1 MKNQDI
7 LQYVEKVANDADH
20 SFLSYNSLTEEA
32 LKVAVRARDSKRPLI
47 VVKENAY
54 LANRM
59 RDILVSYFD
68 DDEITAFLPEESMR
82 AEEIASSFEN
92 RAARLISLYKM
103 IRSDRLKIIL
113 CSPYGLIRHLP
124 KKEELEEKLI
134 TIRRDDVLNREELI
148 ERLLK
153 LGYEKTNHVETPMT
167 FASRGFIVDVFSV
180 NYDKPLRIEF
190 FDDVID
196 SIRLFD
202 HETQRTLERIDEAEI
217 CFAKDVFFSDEEKSY
232 LKENVPA
239 ESGQMELDLEYIS
252 SDIYRQSQYFYCCY
266 FERAHLK
273 DYFPDAC
280 IYLSDEEK
288 IDAHLKMLSDE
299 TFTYIQEMHEEHKL
313 PLRFYVFGEF
323 KREVAQRDLLTGKP
337 FSQIPRISEIDFP
350 YGTIDYITNVLKN
363 EKSAYKLV
371 VVDEKHFEEI
381 VNSFLKMDIPYS
393 ICTGD
398 LSQGINMA
406 YGDVYGGFTIAEEDL
421 SVYTVKELFKNRP
434 RSGRYANR
442 YGEARALNSY
452 EELKRGDYVVHDQYG
467 IGQFV
472 AIESRVINGVECDYL
487 KIIYKGNDELLVPLS
502 QFSLVRKYVSKEGVV
517 PKLHKLGSKEWAE
530 TKRRVEENVNDIAAK
545 LIELY
550 SVRDTDIGFAFSE
563 DSPMQKEF
571 EDTFEYELTD
581 DQVKAIAEVK
591 ADMEKAKPMDRL
603 LCGDVGFGKTEVAIR
618 AAFKA
623 VNDDKQVAYLCPTTI
638 LSFQHFDTFRKR
650 FEDFPVRVEVL
661 NRYIP
666 EDRQKKILRD
676 LKEGRVDI
684 LIGTHRIL
692 SKDIEYK
699 DLGLLIIDEEQ
710 RFGVEHKE
718 KIKELK
724 NSIDVLS
731 LSATPI
737 PRTLQMSLIGIRG
750 LSTLDTPPNNRYP
763 VQTYVVHKNENL
775 VEEVIMRE
783 LERDGQV
790 FYLFNNVEMIYSLAR
805 KVQQKL
811 PYARVGVAHGQMDR
825 KEIEDI
831 MYRFYQN
838 EINVLICTTIIE
850 TGLDIPNANTII
862 VDNAQNFG
870 LAQLYQIKG
879 RVGRSDRIAY
889 AYLMIPEKKQ
899 LTESSTKRLEAIKE
913 FTSLGSGYK
922 IAMRDLTIRGA
933 GDLLGEKQSGF
944 IDNVG
949 LDLYLAMLNKAIQK
963 AKGIETEEEEKTRTN
978 VSIPISSYI
987 PDSFSDNDYDKLSL
1001 YHELYDIDNKE
1012 DLFDYYLKITDEY
1025 GKLPKEVEALFDK
1038 KKLELLCNL
1047 NLIDKVSNIKGRFT
1061 IVLSKEYSDRI
1072 DGVKLFEFVN
1082 SISKDMVITY
1092 RNSKLAVSL
1101 DNQKENVSKMLKLV
1115 DNLDKLEKNADR

>member
-1 MKNQDI
+1 MKFLNI
-7 LQYVEKVANDADH
+7 LEKIEPILNETSH

-32 LKVAVRARDSKRPLI
+32 LKIAIAAKNRKKPLI

-54 LANRM
+54 MANRL
-59 RDILVSYFD
+59 RDILSSYLEE
-68 DDEITAFLPEESMR
+68 DELITYLPEESLR

-92 RAARLISLYKM
+92 RAARLNSLYRM
-103 IRSDRLKIIL
+103 IKSEKTKVVLI
-113 CSPYGLIRHLP
+113 SPYGLIRHLP
-124 KKEELEEKLI
+124 AKEELREKLI
-134 TIRRDDVLNREELI
+134 TIRKDDVLDKEELI
-148 ERLLK
+148 ERLIA
-153 LGYEKTNHVETPMT
+153 LGYEKTSHVETPMT
-167 FASRGFIVDVFSV
+167 FASRGYIVDVYSV

-190 FDDVID
+190 FDDIID
-196 SIRLFD
+196 SIRIFD
-202 HETQRTLERIDEAEI
+202 NDSQRTIEKVDEAEI
-217 CFAKDVFFSDEEKSY
+217 CFAKDVFFSAEEKQY
-232 LKENVPA
+232 LKDNIKA
-239 ESGQMELDLEYIS
+239 ESGQMELELEYIY
-252 SDIYRQSQYFYCCY
+252 SDVYRQSQYFYYAY
-266 FERAHLK
+266 FDKAHLL
-273 DYFPDAC
+273 DYFDDAQL
-280 IYLSDEEK
+280 YLSDEEK
-288 IDAHLKMLSDE
+288 IDSHLKMLSDE
-299 TFTYIQEMHEEHKL
+299 TISYIQEMYEEHKL
-313 PLRFYVFGEF
+313 PLRFYVLADF
-323 KREVAQRDLLTGKP
+323 KREISRAERIEGKP
-337 FSQIPRISEIDFP
+337 FSEIPKISEIDFP
-350 YGTIDYITNVLKN
+350 YGTIDYVTNVLRN
-363 EKSAYKLV
+363 EKSTYKLAIL
-371 VVDEKHFEEI
+371 DDKHCQEI
-381 VNSFLKMDIPYS
+381 IESLIRMDIPYS
-393 ICTGD
+393 IYTD
-398 LSQGINMA
+398 ELKQGINIG
-406 YGDVYGGFTIAEEDL
+406 YGDLFGGFTIEDL
-421 SVYTVKELFKNRP
+421 DLSIYTVRELFKKRHH
-434 RSGRYANR
+434 SGRYANR
-442 YGEARALNSY
+442 YAEARTLNSY
-452 EELKRGDYVVHDQYG
+452 EELKKGDYVVHDQYG
-467 IGQFV
+467 IGQYV
-472 AIESRVINGVECDYL
+472 AIESRMVNGIKCDYL

-517 PKLHKLGSKEWAE
+517 PKLHKLGSKEWVE
-530 TKRRVEENVNDIAAK
+530 TKRRVEESVNDIAGK

-550 SVRDTDIGFAFSE
+550 SVRDTNIGFAFSK
-563 DSPMQKEF
+563 DTPMQKEF
-571 EDTFEYELTD
+571 EDAFEYELTA
-581 DQVKAIAEVK
+581 DQATAIEEVK
-591 ADMEKAKPMDRL
+591 KDMEDSKPMDRL

-623 VNDDKQVAYLCPTTI
+623 VNDDKQVAYLCPTTV
-638 LSFQHFDTFRKR
+638 LSFQHFDTFKKR
-650 FEDFPVRVEVL
+650 FNDFPVRVELL

-666 EDRQKKILRD
+666 EDRQRKILQD

-718 KIKELK
+718 RIKQLK

-750 LSTLDTPPNNRYP
+750 LSTLDTPPSNRYP

-775 VEEVIMRE
+775 VREVIMRE
-783 LERDGQV
+783 LERNGQV
-790 FYLFNNVEMIYSLAR
+790 FYLYNNVEMIYSLAR
-805 KVQQKL
+805 KLQRDL
-811 PYARVGVAHGQMDR
+811 PYARIGVAHGQMDR
-825 KEIEDI
+825 KQIEDI

-870 LAQLYQIKG
+870 LSQLYQIKG

-899 LTESSTKRLEAIKE
+899 LTESSLKRLDAIKE

-949 LDLYLAMLNKAIQK
+949 LDLYLAMLNKAIQR
-963 AKGIETEEEEKTRTN
+963 AKGEEVEEEEVKTN
-978 VSIPISSYI
+978 VNIPISSFI
-987 PDSFSDNDYDKLSL
+987 PETFSDNDYDKLSL
-1001 YHELYDIDNKE
+1001 YHELYDIDNKK

-1047 NLIDKVSNIKGRFT
+1047 NLIDKVSNFKGRFT
-1061 IVLSKEYSDRI
+1061 IVLSQEYSDHI

-1082 SISKDMVITY
+1082 SLSRDMEITY
-1092 RNSKLAVSL
+1092 KNNKLAISL
-1101 DNQKENVSKMLKLV
+1101 DNQKENISKMLKLV
-1115 DNLDKLEKNADR
+1115 DNLDKLEKK

>member
-1 MKNQDI
+1 MKFLNI
-7 LQYVEKVANDADH
+7 LEKIEPILNETSH

-32 LKVAVRARDSKRPLI
+32 LKIAIAAKNRKKPLI

-54 LANRM
+54 MANRL
-59 RDILVSYFD
+59 RDILSSYLEE
-68 DDEITAFLPEESMR
+68 DELITYLPEESLR

-92 RAARLISLYKM
+92 RAARLNSLYRM
-103 IRSDRLKIIL
+103 IKSEKTKVVLI
-113 CSPYGLIRHLP
+113 SPYGLIRHLP
-124 KKEELEEKLI
+124 AKEELREKLI
-134 TIRRDDVLNREELI
+134 TIRKDDVLDKEELI
-148 ERLLK
+148 ERLIA
-153 LGYEKTNHVETPMT
+153 LGYEKTSHVETPMT
-167 FASRGFIVDVFSV
+167 FASRGYIVDVYSV

-190 FDDVID
+190 FDDIID
-196 SIRLFD
+196 SIRIFD
-202 HETQRTLERIDEAEI
+202 NDSQRTIEKVDEAEI
-217 CFAKDVFFSDEEKSY
+217 CFAKDVFFSAEEKQY
-232 LKENVPA
+232 LKDNIKA
-239 ESGQMELDLEYIS
+239 ESGQMELELEYIY
-252 SDIYRQSQYFYCCY
+252 SDVYRQSQYFYYAY
-266 FERAHLK
+266 FEKAHLL
-273 DYFPDAC
+273 DYFDDAQL
-280 IYLSDEEK
+280 YLSDEEK
-288 IDAHLKMLSDE
+288 IDSHLKMLSDE
-299 TFTYIQEMHEEHKL
+299 TISYIQEMYEEHKL
-313 PLRFYVFGEF
+313 PLRFYVFADF
-323 KREVAQRDLLTGKP
+323 KREISRAERIEGKP
-337 FSQIPRISEIDFP
+337 FSEIPKISEIDFP
-350 YGTIDYITNVLKN
+350 YGTIDYVTNVLRN
-363 EKSAYKLV
+363 EKSTYKLAIL
-371 VVDEKHFEEI
+371 DDKHCQEI
-381 VNSFLKMDIPYS
+381 IESLIRMDIPYS
-393 ICTGD
+393 IYTD
-398 LSQGINMA
+398 ELKQGINIG
-406 YGDVYGGFTIAEEDL
+406 YGDLFGGFTIEDL
-421 SVYTVKELFKNRP
+421 DLSIYTVRELFKKRHH
-434 RSGRYANR
+434 SGRYANR
-442 YGEARALNSY
+442 YAEARTLNSY
-452 EELKRGDYVVHDQYG
+452 EELKKGDYVVHDQYG
-467 IGQFV
+467 IGQYV
-472 AIESRVINGVECDYL
+472 AIESRMVNGIKCDYL

-517 PKLHKLGSKEWAE
+517 PKLHKLGSKEWVE
-530 TKRRVEENVNDIAAK
+530 TKRRVEESVNDIAGK

-550 SVRDTDIGFAFSE
+550 SVRDTNIGFAFSK
-563 DSPMQKEF
+563 DTPMQKEF
-571 EDTFEYELTD
+571 EDAFEYELTA
-581 DQVKAIAEVK
+581 DQATAIEEVK
-591 ADMEKAKPMDRL
+591 KDMEDSKPMDRL

-623 VNDDKQVAYLCPTTI
+623 VNDDKQVAYLCPTTV
-638 LSFQHFDTFRKR
+638 LSFQHFDTFKKR
-650 FEDFPVRVEVL
+650 FNDFPVRVELL

-666 EDRQKKILRD
+666 EDRQRKILQD

-718 KIKELK
+718 KIKQLK

-750 LSTLDTPPNNRYP
+750 LSTLDTPPSNRYP

-775 VEEVIMRE
+775 VREVIMRE
-783 LERDGQV
+783 LERNGQV
-790 FYLFNNVEMIYSLAR
+790 FYLYNNVEMIYSLATKLQR
-805 KVQQKL
+805 DL
-811 PYARVGVAHGQMDR
+811 PYARIGVAHGQMDR
-825 KEIEDI
+825 KQIEDI

-870 LAQLYQIKG
+870 LSQLYQIKG

-899 LTESSTKRLEAIKE
+899 LTESSLKRLDAIKE

-949 LDLYLAMLNKAIQK
+949 LDLYLAMLNKAIQR
-963 AKGIETEEEEKTRTN
+963 AKGEEVEEEEVKTN
-978 VSIPISSYI
+978 VNIPISSFI
-987 PDSFSDNDYDKLSL
+987 PETFSDNDYDKLSL
-1001 YHELYDIDNKE
+1001 YHELYDIDNKK

-1047 NLIDKVSNIKGRFT
+1047 NLIDKVSNFKGRFT
-1061 IVLSKEYSDRI
+1061 IVLSQEYSDHI

-1082 SISKDMVITY
+1082 SLSRDMEITY
-1092 RNSKLAVSL
+1092 KNNKLAISL
-1101 DNQKENVSKMLKLV
+1101 DNQKENISKMLKLV
-1115 DNLDKLEKNADR
+1115 DNLDKLEKK

>member
-1 MKNQDI
+1 MKFLNI
-7 LQYVEKVANDADH
+7 LEKIEPILNETSH

-32 LKVAVRARDSKRPLI
+32 LKIAIAAKNRKKPLI

-54 LANRM
+54 MANRL
-59 RDILVSYFD
+59 RDILSSYLEE
-68 DDEITAFLPEESMR
+68 DELITYLPEESLR

-92 RAARLISLYKM
+92 RAARLNSLYRM
-103 IRSDRLKIIL
+103 IKSEKTKVVLI
-113 CSPYGLIRHLP
+113 SPYGLIRHLP
-124 KKEELEEKLI
+124 AKEELREKLI
-134 TIRRDDVLNREELI
+134 TIRKDDVLNKEELI
-148 ERLLK
+148 ERLIA
-153 LGYEKTNHVETPMT
+153 LGYEKTSHVETPMT
-167 FASRGFIVDVFSV
+167 FASRGYIVDVYSV

-190 FDDVID
+190 FDDIID
-196 SIRLFD
+196 SIRIFD
-202 HETQRTLERIDEAEI
+202 NDSQRTIEKVDEAEI
-217 CFAKDVFFSDEEKSY
+217 CFAKDVFFSAEEKQY
-232 LKENVPA
+232 LKDNIKA
-239 ESGQMELDLEYIS
+239 ESGQMELELEYIY
-252 SDIYRQSQYFYCCY
+252 SDVYRQSQYFYYAY
-266 FERAHLK
+266 FDKAHLL
-273 DYFPDAC
+273 DYFDDAQL
-280 IYLSDEEK
+280 YLSDEEK
-288 IDAHLKMLSDE
+288 IDSHLKMLSDE
-299 TFTYIQEMHEEHKL
+299 TISYIQEMYEEHKL
-313 PLRFYVFGEF
+313 PLRFYVFADF
-323 KREVAQRDLLTGKP
+323 KREISRAERIGGKP
-337 FSQIPRISEIDFP
+337 FAEIPKISEIDFP
-350 YGTIDYITNVLKN
+350 YGTIDYVTNVLCN
-363 EKSAYKLV
+363 EKSTYKLAIL
-371 VVDEKHFEEI
+371 DDKHCQEI
-381 VNSFLKMDIPYS
+381 IESLIRMDIPYS
-393 ICTGD
+393 IYTD
-398 LSQGINMA
+398 ELKQGINIG
-406 YGDVYGGFTIAEEDL
+406 YGDLFGGFTIEDL
-421 SVYTVKELFKNRP
+421 DLSIYTVRELFKKRHH
-434 RSGRYANR
+434 SGRYANR
-442 YGEARALNSY
+442 YAEARTLNSY
-452 EELKRGDYVVHDQYG
+452 EELKKGDYVVHDQYG
-467 IGQFV
+467 IGQYV
-472 AIESRVINGVECDYL
+472 AIESRMVNGIKCDYL

-517 PKLHKLGSKEWAE
+517 PKLHKLGSKEWVE
-530 TKRRVEENVNDIAAK
+530 TKRRVEESVNDIAGK

-550 SVRDTDIGFAFSE
+550 SVRDTNIGFAFSK
-563 DSPMQKEF
+563 DTPMQKEF
-571 EDTFEYELTD
+571 EDAFEYELTA
-581 DQVKAIAEVK
+581 DQATAIEEVK
-591 ADMEKAKPMDRL
+591 KDMEDSKPMDRL

-623 VNDDKQVAYLCPTTI
+623 VNDDKQVAYLCPTTV
-638 LSFQHFDTFRKR
+638 LSFQHFDTFKKR
-650 FEDFPVRVEVL
+650 FNDFPVRVELL

-666 EDRQKKILRD
+666 EDRQRKILQD

-718 KIKELK
+718 KIKQLK

-750 LSTLDTPPNNRYP
+750 LSTLDTPPSNRYP

-775 VEEVIMRE
+775 VREVIMRE
-783 LERDGQV
+783 LERNGQV
-790 FYLFNNVEMIYSLAR
+790 FYLYNNVEMIYSLAR
-805 KVQQKL
+805 KLQRDL
-811 PYARVGVAHGQMDR
+811 PYARIGVAHGQMDR
-825 KEIEDI
+825 KQIEDI

-870 LAQLYQIKG
+870 LSQLYQIKG

-899 LTESSTKRLEAIKE
+899 LTESSLKRLDAIKE

-949 LDLYLAMLNKAIQK
+949 LDLYLAMLNKAIQR
-963 AKGIETEEEEKTRTN
+963 AKGEEVEEEEVKTN
-978 VSIPISSYI
+978 VNIPISSFI
-987 PDSFSDNDYDKLSL
+987 PETFSDNDYDKLSL
-1001 YHELYDIDNKE
+1001 YHELYDIDNKK

-1047 NLIDKVSNIKGRFT
+1047 NLIDKVSNFKGRFT
-1061 IVLSKEYSDRI
+1061 IVLSQEYSDHI

-1082 SISKDMVITY
+1082 SLSRDMEITY
-1092 RNSKLAVSL
+1092 KNNKLAISL
-1101 DNQKENVSKMLKLV
+1101 DNQKENISKMLKLV
-1115 DNLDKLEKNADR
+1115 DNLDKLEKK

>member
-1 MKNQDI
+1 MKNLNI
-7 LQYVEKVANDADH
+7 LEKAESIRNDRDH

-32 LKVAVRARDSKRPLI
+32 LKLALRARDSRRPLI

-54 LANRM
+54 LANRL

-68 DDEITAFLPEESMR
+68 EDELTAFLPEESLR

-92 RAARLISLYKM
+92 RAARLSSLYKM
-103 IRSDRLKIIL
+103 LKSDRLKVIL
-113 CSPYGLIRHLP
+113 CSPYGIIRHLP
-124 KKEELEEKLI
+124 AKKDLLDKLI
-134 TIRRDDVLNREELI
+134 RIRKDEILDKQDLI
-148 ERLLK
+148 ESLVK
-153 LGYEKTNHVETPMT
+153 LGYEKTSHVETPMT
-167 FASRGFIVDVFSV
+167 FASRGYIVDVFSV

-196 SIRLFD
+196 SIRFFD
-202 HETQRTLERIDEAEI
+202 YESQRTLEKIDEAEI
-217 CFAKDVFFSDEEKSY
+217 CFAKDVFFSEEEKDY
-232 LKENVPA
+232 LKQNIPVA
-239 ESGQMELDLEYIS
+239 SGQMELDLEYIYA
-252 SDIYRQSQYFYCCY
+252 DNYRQSQYFYCCY

-273 DYFPDAC
+273 DYFPEAE

-299 TFTYIQEMHEEHKL
+299 TFAYIQEMHEEGRL

-323 KREVAQRDLLTGKP
+323 KREIALVDKIIGKP
-337 FSQIPRISEIDFP
+337 FSQIPKMAEIDFP
-350 YGTIDYITNVLKN
+350 YGTIDYIANVLKN
-363 EKSAYKLV
+363 ERSRYKLAV
-371 VVDEKHFEEI
+371 LDEKHLEEL
-381 VNSFLKMDIPYS
+381 VASFIKLDIPYG
-393 ICTGD
+393 IYTDD
-398 LSQGINMA
+398 LKEGINVA
-406 YGDVYGGFTIAEEDL
+406 YGEVYGGFTIEEEEL
-421 SVYTVKELFKNRP
+421 SVYTLKELFKDRP
-434 RSGRYANR
+434 HTGRYANR
-442 YGEARALNSY
+442 YGEARTLNSY

-502 QFSLVRKYVSKEGVV
+502 QFSLVRKYVSKEGVI
-517 PKLHKLGSKEWAE
+517 PKLHKLGSKEWSE
-530 TKRRVEENVNDIAAK
+530 TKKRVEESVNDVAAK

-550 SVRDTDIGFAFSE
+550 SAREADIGFAFSP
-563 DSPMQKEF
+563 DTPMQKEF
-571 EDTFEYELTD
+571 EDTFEYELTS
-581 DQVKAIAEVK
+581 DQAKAIMEVK
-591 ADMEKAKPMDRL
+591 EDMEKAKPMDRL

-618 AAFKA
+618 ASFKA

-638 LSFQHFDTFRKR
+638 LSFQHFDTFKR
-650 FEDFPVRVEVL
+650 RFADFPVRVELL

-666 EDRQKKILRD
+666 QERQNAIIRD
-676 LKEGRVDI
+676 LKEGRVDV

-718 KIKELK
+718 KIKQLK

-775 VEEVIMRE
+775 IQEVIMRE

-790 FYLFNNVEMIYSLAR
+790 FYLFNNVELIYSLSH
-805 KVQQKL
+805 KLQQQL
-811 PYARVGVAHGQMDR
+811 PYARIGVAHGQMDR

-831 MYRFYQN
+831 MYRFYRN

-870 LAQLYQIKG
+870 LSQLYQIKG
-879 RVGRSDRIAY
+879 RVGRSDRVAY

-899 LTESSTKRLEAIKE
+899 LNENSIKRLEAIKE

-949 LDLYLAMLNKAIQK
+949 LDLYLAMLNKAIRQ
-963 AKGIETEEEEKTRTN
+963 AKGEQVEEEKPKTN
-978 VSIPISSYI
+978 VNIPLSSYI
-987 PDSFSDNDYDKLSL
+987 PDSFSDNDYDKLAL
-1001 YHELYDIDNKE
+1001 YHELYDIDTKE
-1012 DLFDYYLKITDEY
+1012 ELFDYYLKITDEY
-1025 GKLPKEVEALFDK
+1025 GRLPKQVEALFDK

-1047 NLIDKVSNIKGRFT
+1047 NLIDKVSNIKGKFT
-1061 IVLSKEYSDRI
+1061 IVLSKEYSDNI
-1072 DGVKLFEFVN
+1072 DGIKLFEYVN
-1082 SISKDMVITY
+1082 SLSRDMDISY
-1092 RNSKLAVSL
+1092 RNSRLAISL
-1101 DNQKENVSKMLKLV
+1101 DNQKENVAKMLKLV

>member
-1 MKNQDI
+1 MKFLNI
-7 LQYVEKVANDADH
+7 LEKIEPILNETSH

-32 LKVAVRARDSKRPLI
+32 LKIAIAAKNRKKPLI

-54 LANRM
+54 MANRL
-59 RDILVSYFD
+59 RDILSSYLEE
-68 DDEITAFLPEESMR
+68 DELITYLPEESLR

-92 RAARLISLYKM
+92 RAARLNSLYRM
-103 IRSDRLKIIL
+103 IKSDKTKVVLI
-113 CSPYGLIRHLP
+113 SPYGLIRHLP
-124 KKEELEEKLI
+124 AKEELREKLI
-134 TIRRDDVLNREELI
+134 TIRKDDVLDKEELV
-148 ERLLK
+148 ERLIA
-153 LGYEKTNHVETPMT
+153 LGYEKTSHVETPMT
-167 FASRGFIVDVFSV
+167 FASRGYIVDVYSV

-190 FDDVID
+190 FDDIID
-196 SIRLFD
+196 SIRIFD
-202 HETQRTLERIDEAEI
+202 NDSQRTIEKVDEAEI
-217 CFAKDVFFSDEEKSY
+217 CFAKDVFFSAEEKQY
-232 LKENVPA
+232 LKDNIKA
-239 ESGQMELDLEYIS
+239 ESGQMELELEYIY
-252 SDIYRQSQYFYCCY
+252 SDVYRQSQYFYYAY
-266 FERAHLK
+266 FDKAHLL
-273 DYFPDAC
+273 DYFDDAQL
-280 IYLSDEEK
+280 YLSDEEK
-288 IDAHLKMLSDE
+288 IDSHLKMLSDE
-299 TFTYIQEMHEEHKL
+299 TISYIQEMYEEHKL
-313 PLRFYVFGEF
+313 PLRFYVFADF
-323 KREVAQRDLLTGKP
+323 KREVSRAERIEGKP
-337 FSQIPRISEIDFP
+337 FAEIPKISEIDFP
-350 YGTIDYITNVLKN
+350 YGTIDYVTNVLRN
-363 EKSAYKLV
+363 EKSTYKLAIL
-371 VVDEKHFEEI
+371 DDKHCQEI
-381 VNSFLKMDIPYS
+381 IESLIRMDIPYS
-393 ICTGD
+393 IYTD
-398 LSQGINMA
+398 ELKQGINIG
-406 YGDVYGGFTIAEEDL
+406 YGDLFGGFTIEDL
-421 SVYTVKELFKNRP
+421 DLSIYTVRELFKKRHH
-434 RSGRYANR
+434 SGRYANR
-442 YGEARALNSY
+442 YAEARTLNSY
-452 EELKRGDYVVHDQYG
+452 EELKKGDYVVHDQYG
-467 IGQFV
+467 IGQYV
-472 AIESRVINGVECDYL
+472 AIESRMVNGIKCDYL

-517 PKLHKLGSKEWAE
+517 PKLHKLGSKEWVE
-530 TKRRVEENVNDIAAK
+530 TKRRVEESVNDIAGK

-550 SVRDTDIGFAFSE
+550 SVRDTNIGFAFSK
-563 DSPMQKEF
+563 DTPMQKEF
-571 EDTFEYELTD
+571 EDAFEYELTA
-581 DQVKAIAEVK
+581 DQATAIEEVK
-591 ADMEKAKPMDRL
+591 KDMEDSKPMDRL

-623 VNDDKQVAYLCPTTI
+623 VNDDKQVAYLCPTTV
-638 LSFQHFDTFRKR
+638 LSFQHFDTFKKR
-650 FEDFPVRVEVL
+650 FNDFPVRVELL

-666 EDRQKKILRD
+666 EDRQRKILQD

-718 KIKELK
+718 KIKQLK

-750 LSTLDTPPNNRYP
+750 LSTLDTPPSNRYP

-775 VEEVIMRE
+775 VKEVIMRE
-783 LERDGQV
+783 LERNGQV
-790 FYLFNNVEMIYSLAR
+790 FYLYNNVEMIYSLAR
-805 KVQQKL
+805 KLQRDL
-811 PYARVGVAHGQMDR
+811 PYARIGVAHGQMDR
-825 KEIEDI
+825 KQIEDI

-870 LAQLYQIKG
+870 LSQLYQIKG

-899 LTESSTKRLEAIKE
+899 LTESSLKRLDAIKE

-949 LDLYLAMLNKAIQK
+949 LDLYLAMLNKAIQR
-963 AKGIETEEEEKTRTN
+963 AKGEEVEEEEVKTN
-978 VSIPISSYI
+978 VNIPISSFI
-987 PDSFSDNDYDKLSL
+987 PESFSDNDYDKLSL
-1001 YHELYDIDNKE
+1001 YHELYDIDNKK

-1047 NLIDKVSNIKGRFT
+1047 NLIDKVSNFKGRFT
-1061 IVLSKEYSDRI
+1061 IILSQEYSDHI

-1082 SISKDMVITY
+1082 SLSRDMEITY
-1092 RNSKLAVSL
+1092 KNNKLAISL
-1101 DNQKENVSKMLKLV
+1101 DNQKENISKMLKLV
-1115 DNLDKLEKNADR
+1115 DNLDKLEKK